1 MNGDD
6 MMDGKVGSLMRTLVI
21 LVGAACAGILALPQS
36 ADAQQDPNVIELDA
50 QNFRPAVG
58 PYSIFKLETA
68 DTLDHLQPTGGL
80 MLNYAS
86 EPLVLE
92 PDEGPSNS
100 VIDQQL
106 AMHVYAGIGL
116 IDRIQ
121 LDLELPVYFVN
132 DGVFGEQTIEGSR
145 LGDLS
150 FRPKVNILSSEDD
163 PVGLGAQLDL
173 TLPTGD
179 AESFVGYPGVQFTPS
194 VIADV
199 QFANIIVATNIGV
212 KIRQNQ
218 DIRNLALGERLEYGL
233 GAEAEFVDGLL
244 RIGGE
249 LNGATELRNPFG
261 EINESPLEGLL
272 GAKIVTPSGFRV
284 IGGAGGGFIGGYGSP
299 EFRAFLGLSYANTQ
313 SDSDDDGIDDDED
326 DCPETAEDYDGF
338 EDQDG
343 CPDEDNDEDG
353 IKDVNDKCPN
363 QKGPEDNDG
372 CPVAEETQDP
382 DGDGVI
388 GENDECPEKAEDRD
402 GFEDEDGC
410 SDPDNDGDGIED
422 EADNCPNQMEDKD
435 GYKDEDGCP
444 DKDNDLDGIADVND
458 KCPDEPGLEANQ
470 GCPAAE
476 PKVVRRKQEI
486 EILEKV
492 FFETDKAVIKPQS
505 FNLLQQVGLV
515 LRSNPDILKVEIQ
528 GHTDSRGS
536 EEYNKKLSEARA
548 QAVKTYLVEEAGIDE
563 ERLTAKGF
571 GEEKLIDESGTEQA
585 MARNRRVE
593 FKIVEQEAVPVE
605 EAVEEAAEG
614 DDVAPEDDTESVD
627 EMVDEEGDE
636 AAESEGD
643 DEEADDGGEE

>member
-1 MNGDD
+1 
-6 MMDGKVGSLMRTLVI
+6 MMDGRIGSLARK
-21 LVGAACAGILALPQS
+21 LAMVVCVTALAVTAMPQLAS
-36 ADAQQDPNVIELDA
+36 AQDDPGSIELDA

-80 MLNYAS
+80 LLNYAS

-92 PDEGPSNS
+92 NEDGPTTA

-106 AMHVYAGIGL
+106 AMHVFAGLGL
-116 IDRIQ
+116 FDRVQ
-121 LDLELPVYFVN
+121 LDLEMPVYFVN
-132 DGVFGEQTIEGSR
+132 DGAFGQQTIEGSR

-150 FRPKVNILSSEDD
+150 FRPKVMILSSQDG
-163 PVGLGAQLDL
+163 PVGLGAQMDL

-179 AESFVGYPGVQFTPS
+179 AESFVGYPGVQFEPS
-194 VIADV
+194 IIADAR
-199 QFANIIVATNIGV
+199 FANIIVATNLGIG
-212 KIRQNQ
+212 IRQNQ
-218 DIRNLALGERLEYGL
+218 DIRNLQLGERFEYGI

-261 EINESPLEGLL
+261 EVDESPLEGLL
-272 GAKIVTPSGFRV
+272 GAKVVTPSGFRV
-284 IGGAGGGFIGGYGSP
+284 TGGAGGGFVGGYGAP
-299 EFRAFLGLSYANTQ
+299 EFRAFLGLSYANLE
-313 SDSDDDGIDDDED
+313 SDADGDGINDDED
-326 DCPETAEDYDGF
+326 QCVATPEDYDGF

-343 CPDEDNDEDG
+343 CPDTDNDGDG
-353 IKDVNDKCPN
+353 IEDVNDKCPN

-372 CPVAEETQDP
+372 CPKAEETQDP
-382 DGDGVI
+382 DGDGVV
-388 GENDECPEKAEDRD
+388 ENDECPEEPEDRD

-410 SDPDNDGDGIED
+410 PDPDNDGDGIED
-422 EADNCPNQMEDKD
+422 AADNCPNEMEDKD

-444 DKDNDLDGIADVND
+444 DKDNDLDGIPDVDD
-458 KCPDEPGLEANQ
+458 KCPDEPGLEKDE

-476 PKVVRRKQEI
+476 PKVVRKKQEI
-486 EILEKV
+486 QILEKV
-492 FFETDKAVIKPQS
+492 FFETDKAVIKPES

-536 EEYNKKLSEARA
+536 AEYNKKLSEARA
-548 QAVKTYLVEEAGIDE
+548 EAVKTYLVEEASIDA
-563 ERLTAKGF
+563 ERLTAKGY
-571 GEEKLIDESGTEQA
+571 GEEELLDESGTEQA

-614 DDVAPEDDTESVD
+614 DEVVEDGETESVD
-627 EMVDEEGDE
+627 EMVDEETSE
-636 AAESEGD
+636 ESEEQPA
-643 DEEADDGGEE
+643 DEDTDSDE